1 MRNQFLEQIKNG
13 VIVSCQALPGEP
25 LHSSFIM
32 SRMAKAA
39 KEAGAIGIR
48 SNSIVDIQAIQDTVN
63 LPIIGIIKKEYDHSE
78 VFITPTLKEIRA
90 VCATNVEVVAIDA
103 TLRTRPDNMALVD
116 IIKQIKQEYPDTL
129 LMADTSCLEDVK
141 AANESGFDIIGTT
154 LYGYTTDTKGLDISD
169 NDFDYLKQVLEV
181 ATLPVIAEGKINL
194 PEKAK
199 RVLELGC
206 TSVVVGGAITRPQE
220 IAERF
225 VHAATLVSEKR

>member
-1 MRNQFLEQIKNG
+1 MENQFLEQVKNG
-13 VIVSCQALPGEP
+13 VIVSCQALSDEP

-39 KEAGAIGIR
+39 KESGAIGIR
-48 SNSIVDIQAIQDTVN
+48 ANSIVDIQAIQDTVN
-63 LPIIGIIKKEYDHSE
+63 LPIIGIIKQVYDNSE

-103 TLRTRPDNMALVD
+103 TLRERPDGMSLIE
-116 IIKQIKQEYPDTL
+116 IIKIIKKEYPDTL
-129 LMADTSCLEDVK
+129 LMADTSSLEDVK

-154 LYGYTTDTKGLDISD
+154 LHGYTEDTKGLDISN
-169 NDFDYLKQVLEV
+169 NDFEYLKSVLEV
-181 ATLPVIAEGKINL
+181 AILPVIAEGKIDL

-206 TSVVVGGAITRPQE
+206 TSVVVGGAITRPKE

-225 VHAATLVSEKR
+225 VNTAASASKKI

>member
-1 MRNQFLEQIKNG
+1 MRNQFLEQVKNG
-13 VIVSCQALPGEP
+13 VIVSCQALPDEP

-32 SRMAKAA
+32 SKMAKAA
-39 KEAGAIGIR
+39 KEGGAVGIR
-48 SNSIVDIQAIQDTVN
+48 ANSVVDIQAIQDTVD
-63 LPIIGIIKKEYDHSE
+63 LPIIGIIKKVYDQSE

-103 TLRTRPDNMALVD
+103 TLRTRPDNMEISE
-116 IIKQIKQEYPDTL
+116 IIKKIKKEYPDTL
-129 LMADTSCLEDVK
+129 LMADTSCIEDVK

-154 LYGYTTDTKGLDISD
+154 LHGYTLDTKGLDISD
-169 NDFDYLKQVLEV
+169 NDFEYLKKVLEV
-181 ATLPVIAEGKINL
+181 TTLPVIAEGKIDL

-206 TSVVVGGAITRPQE
+206 TSVVVGGAITRPKE

-225 VHAATLVSEKR
+225 VNAAISATKNN